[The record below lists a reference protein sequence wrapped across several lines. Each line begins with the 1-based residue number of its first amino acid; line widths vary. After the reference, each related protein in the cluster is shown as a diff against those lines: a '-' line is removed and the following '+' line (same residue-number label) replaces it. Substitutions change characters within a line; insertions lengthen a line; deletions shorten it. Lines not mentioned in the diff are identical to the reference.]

1 MATRAA
7 GAPGLAIKT
16 YVYLHNNFGSS
27 VPGELRG
34 IGNYGISI
42 LKDMTRFAPEFG
54 TLVAAPF
61 AEGGA
66 A

>member
-1 MATRAA
+1 MARQVWRSKRTFIFTTTLVHRFPA
-7 GAPGLAIKT
+7 
-16 YVYLHNNFGSS
+16 
-27 VPGELRG
+27 ELRG

-42 LKDMTRFAPEFG
+42 LKDMTRFAPELG